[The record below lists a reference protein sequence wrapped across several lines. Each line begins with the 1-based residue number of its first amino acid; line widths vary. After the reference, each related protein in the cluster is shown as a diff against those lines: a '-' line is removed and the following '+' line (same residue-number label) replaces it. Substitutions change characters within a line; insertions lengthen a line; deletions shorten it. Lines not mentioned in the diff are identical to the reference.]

1 MEMASSLFFRMVV
14 QKTSEKETDSIQ
26 IGAWYPF
33 VRRGEDILQRLH
45 GSTAV
50 SRTGGCTCVEKR
62 QLEAST
68 QVVLILLQGGF
79 KGLLGLTGL
88 LIFEIT
94 EAHFEGKVSLLRRQ
108 FLTSLETLSCGGPF
122 VQPVIDNTQ
131 IVVCTDVVAVGPDGC
146 LVCGGC
152 LVQVIGFEG
161 TVTFGPEPTS
171 LGVPRFRKCL
181 CYFNPIGSYG
191 FRSMVTVFWNFQPVF
206 PTELP
211 AWFNL
216 SASPLLRENR

>member
-1 MEMASSLFFRMVV
+1 MTNRFGVGARLFH
-14 QKTSEKETDSIQ
+14 
-26 IGAWYPF
+26 W
-33 VRRGEDILQRLH
+33 L
-45 GSTAV
+45 
-50 SRTGGCTCVEKR
+50 
-62 QLEAST
+62 
-68 QVVLILLQGGF
+68 VVLLLLVQIPAGIAMIAPGLEQGSIDVLFILH
-79 KGLLGLTGL
+79 KGLGVVL
-88 LIFEIT
+88 L
-94 EAHFEGKVSLLRRQ
+94 ASDCEGKVGLLRRQ